1 MKREI
6 NILLVNELRTSLEE
20 FLYLIRH
27 YDPKYEV
34 VVEVCTLFLTLLY
47 LFITFTV
54 SSFPFQEI
62 VLTEPELELVRT
74 ESTMKFSPPIR
85 MCFIRL
91 TRIGFSSSFDD
102 TSRDSNDHGRPYR
115 QSSDSNA

>member
-34 VVEVCTLFLTLLY
+34 VVEVLLLFFTLLY
-47 LFITFTV
+47 LFIIFTSFFFPLSGNCSDGTRV
-54 SSFPFQEI
+54 GTSSN
-62 VLTEPELELVRT
+62 R
-74 ESTMKFSPPIR
+74 ESNEVFSA
-85 MCFIRL
+85 
-91 TRIGFSSSFDD
+91 
-102 TSRDSNDHGRPYR
+102 H
-115 QSSDSNA
+115 SDVFYSVN